1 MSVVTVDDMKNYLR
15 VDADDDDSLIESLIT
30 GAEKTCMDVARI
42 DDEDEFA
49 KVENA
54 EIAFTCRWCKL
65 LSAVETTGYRIV
77 MDDDIYNIVSVNH
90 QNNKKK
96 TLKFFCEKVRR

>member
-30 GAEKTCMDVARI
+30 SAEKTCMDVARI

-49 KVENA
+49 EVENA
-54 EIAFTCRWCKL
+54 QIAVMFTVAYLYEHREEADHHALMMTLRAL
-65 LSAVETTGYRIV
+65 LFSTREGE
-77 MDDDIYNIVSVNH
+77 
-90 QNNKKK
+90 
-96 TLKFFCEKVRR
+96 F